1 MAFLEVDWTQ
11 EDPAIL
17 QVLQKHGRS
26 GVPLYLLFPKDPA
39 GKPKEL
45 PNLLTKDTILDAV
58 RGGDQKA
65 GAAAPAPELG
75 LWAALGGA
83 FLGGMILNLMPCVFP
98 VITLKIM
105 GFVAQAG
112 EDRKRILHHG
122 LAFTAG
128 VLVFF
133 WIITAVLLSAR
144 AALAV

>member
-1 MAFLEVDWTQ
+1 VQGGPRAKEKQ
-11 EDPAIL
+11 E
-17 QVLQKHGRS
+17 
-26 GVPLYLLFPKDPA
+26 PK
-39 GKPKEL
+39 
-45 PNLLTKDTILDAV
+45 
-58 RGGDQKA
+58 
-65 GAAAPAPELG
+65 ELG

-98 VITLKIM
+98 VISLKIM

-112 EDRKRILHHG
+112 EDRRRILHHG

-144 AALAV
+144 AALGA